1 MLPVRKKLRK
11 GLHLAAAD
19 GSPALQSAASLTKVP
34 SLKGVS
40 HIKHLFTP
48 LSVIPKKGLVQAELN
63 LLRNLVKQGCAREE
77 RLGFRVVGGDNAA
90 EALAAVTKKQLRR
103 HGLAAVQDSIDNRNV
118 LAVHHV
124 NKRPGLQTVLDAL
137 KRYRMLC
144 MQSMQPVSKTFEDA
158 PWHV

>member
-1 MLPVRKKLRK
+1 MLSALVTIYHVVLRPSVGTNSPWLLFWWSGHGAGAESLAETMLPVRKKLRK

-77 RLGFRVVGGDNAA
+77 RFGVPSCWWRQRRGSFSGSDEEAASSPWSCCSTGFDR
-90 EALAAVTKKQLRR
+90 
-103 HGLAAVQDSIDNRNV
+103 
-118 LAVHHV
+118 
-124 NKRPGLQTVLDAL
+124 
-137 KRYRMLC
+137 
-144 MQSMQPVSKTFEDA
+144 
-158 PWHV
+158 